1 MPTINRRRPGYTL
14 LELLI
19 SIAIFAGVMVLA
31 LGAFARSANS
41 SAKSN
46 LVREK
51 SEAARS
57 LIDQISNDFR
67 YIDKTSKPQGCS
79 ASFCINPL
87 VSGLGQ
93 NSVRMS
99 IKYPN
104 QLNIMKTYFVSN
116 GSDAV
121 VRVQEYRNCTPNT
134 SAVLSC
140 PPDGVNTTTI
150 LDGKYYLGNDD
161 LLKVFDGITETTAD
175 SGFLSINIV
184 LKPKAALNCDAPG
197 TCYELKTTLVPGA
210 I

>member
-1 MPTINRRRPGYTL
+1 MMTRQPGYTL

-67 YIDKTSKPQGCS
+67 YVDKNSKPQGCA
-79 ASFCINPL
+79 ASFCINP
-87 VSGLGQ
+87 SANGLGQ

-99 IKYPN
+99 IKYPG
-104 QLNIMKTYFVSN
+104 QLNIMKTYFVSA

-121 VRVQEYRNCTPNT
+121 VRVQEYRDCTPNA

-140 PPDGVNTTTI
+140 PNPANTTTI
-150 LDGKYYLGNDD
+150 LDSKYYLGNDN
-161 LLKVFDGITETTAD
+161 LLEVFEGIAETPTD
-175 SGFLSINIV
+175 SGYLSINIV
-184 LKPKAALNCDAPG
+184 LKPKAALNCDTPG